1 MEQYTQ
7 EWLTFNLLKLRDTF
21 WSTDSALWDG
31 LPELIRKI
39 GDAVVR
45 ITGVGRDEAARDSL
59 GQMKE
64 FLQGR
69 WKGIRPV
76 LLGRTIREM
85 EMTRALYEL
94 SFNVNGG
101 EKE

>member
-1 MEQYTQ
+1 
-7 EWLTFNLLKLRDTF
+7 
-21 WSTDSALWDG
+21 
-31 LPELIRKI
+31 
-39 GDAVVR
+39 
-45 ITGVGRDEAARDSL
+45 
-59 GQMKE
+59 MKE

-94 SFNVNGG
+94 SFSVNGG